1 MPKFLERE
9 LRQQARK
16 KGFTGKRADEYVY
29 GAMNNLGAMHGSKE
43 TAKGAEMERKHE
55 DKMKTPEHNM
65 RRVEI
70 EVHRDKAKKITG
82 HTVHAY
88 HEHKAASKSG
98 AYIDDTREATPFN
111 VSDHKKMLAH
121 VAKIL
126 GGAGVGAKDEN
137 DEETET

>member
-1 MPKFLERE
+1 
-9 LRQQARK
+9 
-16 KGFTGKRADEYVY
+16 
-29 GAMNNLGAMHGSKE
+29 
-43 TAKGAEMERKHE
+43 
-55 DKMKTPEHNM
+55 MKTPEHNM

-88 HEHKAASKSG
+88 HEPKAASKSG
-98 AYIDDTREATPFN
+98 AYIEDTREAVPFN

-126 GGAGVGAKDEN
+126 GGAGLG
-137 DEETET
+137 EEKSAESD